1 MYGKMKSQKGPLK
14 GKEDPMPKMGKK
26 KMANGGMA
34 KHKMPD
40 GKMMPGKKHKGK

>member
-1 MYGKMKSQKGPLK
+1 MFGKMKTQKGPLK
-14 GKEDPMPKMGKK
+14 NKEESMMGKK
-26 KMANGGMA
+26 KMANGGMP